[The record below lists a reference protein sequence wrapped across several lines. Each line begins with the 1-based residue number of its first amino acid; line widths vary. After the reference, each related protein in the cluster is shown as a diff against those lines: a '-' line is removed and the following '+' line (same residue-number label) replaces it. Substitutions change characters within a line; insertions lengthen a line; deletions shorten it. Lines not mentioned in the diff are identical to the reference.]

1 MLPLALRGLRYHARI
16 YALVLA
22 GITFATAILV
32 GALMVGDSVRF
43 SLKRMAK
50 QRLGNTGV
58 ILPGNDRFFR
68 TALADE
74 TDAVPLVILR
84 GNAAFADSAT
94 RANKV
99 QVLGCDARFW
109 KLGDAADATGAL
121 GKREIVINSHLARR
135 LQAAVGD
142 SIVLRVENPSAVSR
156 DAPMSNDHDSTVS
169 KRLKIGAIVDD
180 DAFGRFSLQA
190 QQFAPFNAFLPIAV
204 LQEMIE
210 LGPRANLLLFGD
222 DRGVDAISTAIDEV
236 WKLDDAELEL
246 RELDEQIEL
255 RSSRIFLDPP
265 VETSA
270 IGIPDAQPILTY
282 FTRELRKGA
291 KATPYSMVAAV
302 PANFAVPV
310 SEGIVVNDWLAKDLG
325 LAVGD
330 SLEMHYYALGRQRQ
344 LETKTASLAVSK
356 IIPLEGAAE
365 DPELMP
371 EFPGIA
377 TADNCIDWDT
387 SMPVSYDKIRD
398 KDEEYWDAYHG
409 TPKAFI
415 PLAKGQEL
423 WANRFGQLT
432 AVRYP
437 AAAAE
442 SVAATLRRE
451 LNPAALGLIPR
462 DIRNAAMAASS
473 GGIDFGGLFIGFSFF
488 LIGAAVMLTA
498 LLFVFGI
505 ERRAREVGTLLA
517 LGLRSSQ
524 IRRLFF
530 LETLPLAVL
539 GGLLGTGLSFFYT
552 KAILNGLTTAWVDAV
567 GTSSI
572 QFHVY
577 PQTLIGG
584 TIAATL
590 LALGVAWWLLT
601 RLARKQAITLLK
613 GQAADSASE
622 GQAST
627 KARWG
632 TIFTLVFGLG
642 AAGAGLTA
650 PSNLQPAVFFVG
662 GGLLL
667 VGSLM
672 SSRLVLIGAGK
683 EIAAS
688 LGALARRNMNRRR
701 TRSLTVIALLAC
713 GSFMVVAVSAN
724 KQNALRNSHLRHS
737 GTGGFTFV
745 AELTHPVHRDL
756 NDPEVRA
763 DLGLED
769 LEGFHVV
776 PLRVREGDDASCLN
790 LNRPQ
795 VPPILGVNP
804 GMLDELGAF
813 SFTKTRES
821 PWLALADS
829 AEDVPAI
836 ADQNTL
842 MWALKVGVGDVAT
855 EHQGRKLRVEN
866 ALRRSILQGAV
877 IISEDQFE
885 DLFADSGYR
894 LLLIDANVEDRETL
908 SRALRDHGAEIV
920 PATERL
926 ARFNAVEN
934 TYLSVFQ
941 VLGGLGLLLGSVG
954 LALVVLRNVLD
965 RQRELALLRALGYSA
980 ARLRQLV
987 RREHVVLLAVGLVC
1001 GVLTALIAVWPA
1013 IVSPGAEV
1021 PWRGLTWTIVA
1032 VALNGLFWVWAATT
1046 LALRGNLLTALRR
1059 E

>member
-1 MLPLALRGLRYHARI
+1 MLSFALRGLRYHARI
-16 YALVLA
+16 YALVVA
-22 GITFATAILV
+22 GITLATAILV

-43 SLKRMAK
+43 SLRRMAQ
-50 QRLGNTGV
+50 QRLGDTRV
-58 ILPGNDRFFR
+58 ILSGNDRFFR
-68 TALADE
+68 AALADE
-74 TDAVPLVILR
+74 ANGVPLVVLR

-99 QVLGCDARFW
+99 QVIGCDARFW
-109 KLGDAADATGAL
+109 AFGDAPAVTLAT
-121 GKREIVINSHLARR
+121 REVAINSHLAHQ
-135 LQAAVGD
+135 LQAKVGD
-142 SIVLRVENPSAVSR
+142 SIVLRVENPSSVSR
-156 DAPMSNDHDSTVS
+156 DAPMSNDHDSTIS
-169 KRLKIGAIVDD
+169 KRLTIGAIVDD
-180 DAFGRFSLQA
+180 EAFGRFSLQA
-190 QQFAPFNAFLPIAV
+190 QQFAPFNAFLPIEV
-204 LQEMIE
+204 LQELTE
-210 LGPRANLLLFGD
+210 LGPRANLLLFAGD
-222 DRGVDAISTAIDEV
+222 RDAAAVTAAINSH
-236 WKLDDAELEL
+236 WQLDDAELEL
-246 RELDEQIEL
+246 RELDEQVEL

-265 VETSA
+265 VEASA
-270 IGIPDAQPILTY
+270 TAISGAQPILTY
-282 FTRELRKGA
+282 FTSELRKGD
-291 KATPYSMVAAV
+291 KVTPYSMVAAV
-302 PANFAVPV
+302 PADFAVPV
-310 SEGIVVNDWLAKDLG
+310 SEGVVVNDWLAEDLD

-330 SLEMHYYALGRQRQ
+330 SLEMRYYALGRQRQ
-344 LETKTASLAVSK
+344 LETKTASLTVSK

-371 EFPGIA
+371 EFPGIS

-387 SMPVSYDKIRD
+387 SMPVSYDRIRD
-398 KDEEYWDAYHG
+398 KDEAYWDAYHG

-415 PLAKGQEL
+415 PLAEGQKL
-423 WANRFGQLT
+423 WGNRFGQLT
-432 AVRYP
+432 AVRFP
-437 AAAAE
+437 AVQAE
-442 SVAATLRRE
+442 AVASTLRRD
-451 LNPAALGLIPR
+451 LNPAALGLQAR
-462 DIRNAAMAASS
+462 DIRSAAQAAST

-505 ERRAREVGTLLA
+505 ERRSREVGTLLA

-524 IRRLFF
+524 VRSIFF

-539 GGLLGTGLSFFYT
+539 GGLLGTALSFVYT
-552 KAILNGLTTAWVDAV
+552 KAILNGLTGAWVDAV

-572 QFHVY
+572 SFHVY

-584 TIAATL
+584 SIAATL
-590 LALGVAWWLLT
+590 LALGVSWWLLS
-601 RLARKQAITLLK
+601 RFARKQAIDLLK
-613 GQAADSASE
+613 GQVANSASNE
-622 GQAST
+622 VAST
-627 KARWG
+627 KSRIG
-632 TIFTLVFGLG
+632 TVAALGLG
-642 AAGAGLTA
+642 VVAAIGGVAL
-650 PSNLQPAVFFVG
+650 PSSQQPAVFFIA

-667 VGSLM
+667 VGALM
-672 SSRLVLIGAGK
+672 ASRLVLVGAGK

-724 KQNALRNSHLRHS
+724 KQNALRNSHLRSS

-745 AELTHPVHRDL
+745 AELSHPVHRDL

-763 DLGLED
+763 DLGLEELAD
-769 LEGFHVV
+769 FHVV
-776 PLRVREGDDASCLN
+776 PLRMREGDDASCLN

-795 VPPILGVNP
+795 VPPILGVQP
-804 GMLDELGAF
+804 QMLADLGAF
-813 SFTKTRES
+813 SFTKKHES

-829 AEDVPAI
+829 AKNLPAI

-855 EHQGRKLRVEN
+855 EQKGRKMQIVN

-877 IISEDQFE
+877 IIDEAQFE
-885 DLFADSGYR
+885 ALFPDSGYR
-894 LLLIDANVEDRETL
+894 LLLIDAKLEDRETL

-920 PATERL
+920 LATERL

-965 RQRELALLRALGYSA
+965 RQQELALLRAMGYSA
-980 ARLRQLV
+980 GRLRQLI
-987 RREHVVLLAVGLVC
+987 RREHVVLLAVGLVS
-1001 GVLTALIAVWPA
+1001 GVVTALIAVWPA
-1013 IVSPGAEV
+1013 LVSPGAEV
-1021 PWRGLTWTIVA
+1021 PWSGLAWTIVG
-1032 VALNGLFWVWAATT
+1032 VAINGLFWVWAATT
-1046 LALRGNLLTALRR
+1046 LALRGNLLAALRH

>member
-1 MLPLALRGLRYHARI
+1 MLALALRGLRYHARI

-43 SLKRMAK
+43 SLKRMAN
-50 QRLGNTGV
+50 QRLGGTRI

-68 TALADE
+68 SALADE
-74 TDAVPLVILR
+74 TDAVPLVVLR

-99 QVLGCDARFW
+99 QVIGCDQRFW
-109 KLGDAADATGAL
+109 AL
-121 GKREIVINSHLARR
+121 GNAPAIALEKREIAVNSHLARR
-135 LQAAVGD
+135 LQAKVGD
-142 SIVLRVENPSAVSR
+142 SIVLRVENPSSVSR
-156 DAPMSNDHDSTVS
+156 DAPMSNDHDSTLS
-169 KRLKIGAIVDD
+169 KRFKIGAIVGD

-190 QQFAPFNAFLPIAV
+190 QQFAPFNAFLPIEV
-204 LQEMIE
+204 LQEMTE
-210 LGPRANLLLFGD
+210 LGPRANLLLFD
-222 DRGVDAISTAIDEV
+222 DQRDVPAVTEAINAQ
-236 WKLDDAELEL
+236 WQLDDAELEL
-246 RELDEQIEL
+246 RELGEQVEL

-265 VETSA
+265 VEASA
-270 IGIPDAQPILTY
+270 IAIPGAQPILTY
-282 FTRELRKGA
+282 FTTELRKGD

-310 SEGIVVNDWLAKDLG
+310 SEGIVVNDWLAEDLG

-330 SLEMHYYALGRQRQ
+330 SLEMRYYALGRQRQ
-344 LETKTASLAVSK
+344 LETKTTSLPVTK

-387 SMPVSYDKIRD
+387 SMPVSYDRIRD
-398 KDEEYWDAYHG
+398 KDEEYWDAYGG

-415 PLAKGQEL
+415 TLAEGQTL

-432 AVRYP
+432 AVRFP
-437 AAAAE
+437 AAEAE
-442 SVAATLRRE
+442 SVADTLRKD
-451 LNPAALGLIPR
+451 LSPAALGLVPR
-462 DIRNAAMAASS
+462 DIRNAALTASS

-488 LIGAAVMLTA
+488 LIGAAVMLTG

-505 ERRAREVGTLLA
+505 ERRSREVGTLLA

-524 IRRLFF
+524 IRTVFF

-539 GGLLGTGLSFFYT
+539 GGLLGTALSFFYT
-552 KAILNGLTTAWVDAV
+552 KAILNGLTGAWVDAV

-572 QFHVY
+572 SFHVY

-584 TIAATL
+584 SMAATL
-590 LALGVAWWLLT
+590 LALGVAWWLLS
-601 RLARKQAITLLK
+601 RLARKQAIVLLK
-613 GQAADSASE
+613 GQTADSASE
-622 GQAST
+622 AGASN
-627 KARWG
+627 KARWS
-632 TIFTLVFGLG
+632 TILTLGLG
-642 AAGAGLTA
+642 VLAAASGLA
-650 PSNLQPAVFFVG
+650 MPASQQPAVFFIG

-667 VGSLM
+667 IGSLLG
-672 SSRLVLIGAGK
+672 SRLVLIGAGQD
-683 EIAAS
+683 IATT

-724 KQNALRNSHLRHS
+724 KQNALRNSHLRS
-737 GTGGFTFV
+737 AGTGGFTFV
-745 AELTHPVHRDL
+745 AELTHPLYRDL
-756 NDPEVRA
+756 NDAEVRA
-763 DLGLED
+763 DLGLEA
-769 LEGFHVV
+769 LANFHVV
-776 PLRVREGDDASCLN
+776 PLRMREGDDASCLN

-795 VPPILGVNP
+795 VPPVFGVEP
-804 GMLDELGAF
+804 QRLADLGAF
-813 SFTKTRES
+813 SFTKKHDS

-829 AEDVPAI
+829 ADDVAAI

-855 EHQGRKLRVEN
+855 EQNGRSLRIVN

-877 IISEDQFE
+877 IIDEKQFE
-885 DLFADSGYR
+885 ALFPDSGYR
-894 LLLIDANVEDRETL
+894 LLLIDAKLEDRKAI

-920 PATERL
+920 PASERL

-965 RQRELALLRALGYSA
+965 RQRELALMRALGYSA
-980 ARLRQLV
+980 GRLRQLI
-987 RREHVVLLAVGLVC
+987 RREHIVLLAVGLIC
-1001 GVLTALIAVWPA
+1001 GVVTALIAVWPA
-1013 IVSPGAEV
+1013 LWSPGAEV
-1021 PWRGLTWTIVA
+1021 PWSGLSWTILA
-1032 VALNGLFWVWAATT
+1032 VAINGLFWVWAATT